1 MGRAHDDDETH
12 QRRLEEALQQSEQR
26 FERLVE
32 AARDYAI
39 FMTDTEG
46 RVSTWNEGA
55 ERLFGFAQAEI
66 LGENASILFTPEDR
80 ENGAPERE
88 LQKARNEGRAEDER
102 WHMRKDGSRFWASG
116 FVRPAFDERDNLIGF
131 SKVARDLTERKRAEE
146 TLEEVRLAERQR
158 LARDL
163 HDLVL
168 QDLAYALQAA
178 QAYRLTHKAEE
189 GEGAPNLTEMIDSL
203 RRSSQGLREAVHE
216 LRAGEAVGRALARAV
231 EDLVELERRRSPA
244 IEMELAV
251 QEGVP
256 TKLPEEVCKGVLL
269 VVREALT
276 NARRHSSARRV
287 RVALGATG
295 QEIWVEVSD
304 DGVGFDPRQSPGN
317 VGIGAMRER
326 TALLSGG
333 LEVFSEPAEGTTV
346 RLRVPVPHSTQY
358 RSASSRG
365 YGAKPRVSTS

>member
-1 MGRAHDDDETH
+1 MGRAHDDETH
-12 QRRLEEALQQSEQR
+12 QRRLEEALQQSEER

-55 ERLFGFAQAEI
+55 QRLFGFAQAEMV
-66 LGENASILFTPEDR
+66 GENASILFTPEDR
-80 ENGAPERE
+80 ESGAPERE
-88 LQKARNEGRAEDER
+88 LDKARKEGRAVDER
-102 WHMRKDGSRFWASG
+102 WHMRKDGERFWASG

-178 QAYRLTHKAEE
+178 QAYRHTRKED
-189 GEGAPNLTEMIDSL
+189 EGAGALNLTELIASL
-203 RRSSQGLREAVHE
+203 RRASQGLREAVYE

-231 EDLVELERRRSPA
+231 EDLVALERRRSKA
-244 IEMELAV
+244 MEVELTV

-269 VVREALT
+269 VIREALT

-287 RVALGATG
+287 RVALGATEE
-295 QEIWVEVSD
+295 EIWVEVSD
-304 DGVGFDPRQSPGN
+304 DGVGFDPIQRTGN

-326 TALLSGG
+326 TALLSGR
-333 LEVFSEPAEGTTV
+333 LEVFSESAEGTTV
-346 RLRVPVPHSTQY
+346 RLRVPRPI
-358 RSASSRG
+358 
-365 YGAKPRVSTS
+365 

>member
-1 MGRAHDDDETH
+1 MGRAHDDGT
-12 QRRLEEALQQSEQR
+12 RRRHLEEPLRESEGR

-32 AARDYAI
+32 AAKDYAI
-39 FMTDTEG
+39 FMTDADG

-55 ERLFGFAQAEI
+55 ERLFGYGEAEI
-66 LGENASILFTPEDR
+66 VGEDGAILFGSEDR
-80 ENGAPERE
+80 ESGAPERE
-88 LQKARNEGRAEDER
+88 LEKARTEGQAEDER

-116 FVRPAFDERDNLIGF
+116 FVRPALDEEGNLLGF
-131 SKVARDLTERKRAEE
+131 SKVVRDLTEYKRAEE
-146 TLEEVRLAERQR
+146 ALDEVRWAERER

-178 QAYRLTHKAEE
+178 QAYRLTQKEDE
-189 GEGAPNLTEMIDSL
+189 GEGALNLRVMIVRVMIDSL
-203 RRSSQGLREAVHE
+203 RRASQGLREAVYE

-244 IEMELAV
+244 IEVELAV

-256 TKLPEEVCKGVLL
+256 TKLPEEVRKGVLL

-287 RVALGATG
+287 RVALGATEE
-295 QEIWVEVSD
+295 EIRLEVSD
-304 DGVGFDPRQSPGN
+304 DGMGFDPRKSTES

-326 TALLSGG
+326 AALLSGN
-333 LEVFSEPAEGTTV
+333 LEIFSESAEGTIV
-346 RLRVPVPHSTQY
+346 RLRVPRPS
-358 RSASSRG
+358 
-365 YGAKPRVSTS
+365 

>member
-1 MGRAHDDDETH
+1 MGRAHDDETR
-12 QRRLEEALQQSEQR
+12 QRRLEVALQESEER

-32 AARDYAI
+32 AAQDYAI
-39 FMTDTEG
+39 FMTDVDG
-46 RVSTWNEGA
+46 RVTTWNEGA
-55 ERLFGFAQAEI
+55 KRLFGYGEAEI
-66 LGENASILFTPEDR
+66 VGEDGAILFTSEDR
-80 ENGAPERE
+80 ESGAPERE
-88 LQKARNEGRAEDER
+88 LEKARTEGRAEDER
-102 WHMRKDGSRFWASG
+102 WHMRKDRSRFWASG
-116 FVRPAFDERDNLIGF
+116 FVRPALDEEDNLLGF
-131 SKVARDLTERKRAEE
+131 SKVARDLTEHKRAEE
-146 TLEEVRLAERQR
+146 ALDEVRWAERER

-168 QDLAYALQAA
+168 QDLTYALQAA
-178 QAYRLTHKAEE
+178 QAHRLTRKVEE
-189 GEGAPNLTEMIDSL
+189 GEGAMNLTAMIDSL
-203 RRSSQGLREAVHE
+203 RRASQGLRETVYE
-216 LRAGEAVGRALARAV
+216 LRAGEAVGRALSRAV

-244 IEMELAV
+244 MEVELAV

-333 LEVFSEPAEGTTV
+333 LEVLSELAEGTTV
-346 RLRVPVPHSTQY
+346 RLRVPRPS
-358 RSASSRG
+358 
-365 YGAKPRVSTS
+365 

>member
-1 MGRAHDDDETH
+1 MGHAHDDETH
-12 QRRLEEALQQSEQR
+12 QQRLEEALQQSEQR

-32 AARDYAI
+32 AAKDYAI
-39 FMTDTEG
+39 FMTDADG

-55 ERLFGFAQAEI
+55 QRLFGHGEGEI
-66 LGENASILFTPEDR
+66 VGEDASVLFTPEDR
-80 ENGAPERE
+80 EGGAPERE
-88 LQKARNEGRAEDER
+88 LQKARKEGRAEDER
-102 WHMRKDGSRFWASG
+102 WHLRKDRSRFWASG

-146 TLEEVRLAERQR
+146 AVDEVRLAERQR

-189 GEGAPNLTEMIDSL
+189 EEGAPNLTAMIDSL
-203 RRSSQGLREAVHE
+203 RRASQGLREAVHE

-231 EDLVELERRRSPA
+231 KDLVEFERRRSPA
-244 IEMELAV
+244 MEVELSV
-251 QEGVP
+251 EEGVP
-256 TKLPEEVCKGVLL
+256 EQLPEEVCKGVLL

-287 RVALGATG
+287 RVALGVTG

-304 DGVGFDPRQSPGN
+304 DGVGFDLRQSPGN

-333 LEVFSEPAEGTTV
+333 LEVLSE
-346 RLRVPVPHSTQY
+346 
-358 RSASSRG
+358 
-365 YGAKPRVSTS
+365 

>member
-1 MGRAHDDDETH
+1 MGSARDDETH
-12 QRRLEEALQQSEQR
+12 LRLREALRRSEER

-32 AARDYAI
+32 AAKDYAI
-39 FMTDTEG
+39 FMTDADG

-55 ERLFGFAQAEI
+55 ERLFGYGEGEI
-66 LGENASILFTPEDR
+66 VGEDGSVLFTPEDR
-80 ENGAPERE
+80 EGGAPERE
-88 LQKARNEGRAEDER
+88 LRKARSEGRAEDER
-102 WHMRKDGSRFWASG
+102 WHVRKDGSRFWASG
-116 FVRPAFDERDNLIGF
+116 FVRPILDEEDNLIGF
-131 SKVARDLTERKRAEE
+131 SKVARDLTEHKRAQE

-178 QAYRLTHKAEE
+178 QAYRLTHEE
-189 GEGAPNLTEMIDSL
+189 EEEAEGAPNLTAMIDSL
-203 RRSSQGLREAVHE
+203 RRAGQGLREAVHE

-244 IEMELAV
+244 IEVELAV

-256 TKLPEEVCKGVLL
+256 QELPEEVCKGVLL

-287 RVALGATG
+287 RVALGATEE
-295 QEIWVEVSD
+295 EIWAEVTD
-304 DGVGFDPRQSPGN
+304 DGVGFDPRRSTQS
-317 VGIGAMRER
+317 VGLGAMRER
-326 TALLSGG
+326 AALLGG
-333 LEVFSEPAEGTTV
+333 SLEVFSEPAEGTRV
-346 RLRVPVPHSTQY
+346 RLRVPRPS
-358 RSASSRG
+358 
-365 YGAKPRVSTS
+365 